1 MSGSTPRSETIHASC
16 VVVREAGLLIRG
28 PSGAGKSSLVREILF
43 HGERTGR
50 FCRLV
55 SDDRTRLTARHGRL
69 VASPVEPLS
78 GCLEVRGVGIVRRSF
93 EPAAVVRLVI
103 DLSEDAIR
111 YPEEQDGQVALC
123 GVMVPR
129 IRGRTGAISADIALA
144 HLSGVCDTVVTL

>member
-1 MSGSTPRSETIHASC
+1 MTGPETIHASC
-16 VVVREAGLLIRG
+16 VVVGEAGLLIRG

-43 HGERTGR
+43 RAGRTGR

-55 SDDRTRLTARHGRL
+55 SDDRTRLAAQHGRL

-78 GCLEVRGVGIVRRSF
+78 GCLEVRGVGIVRSPF

-103 DLSEDAIR
+103 DLSEDPER
-111 YPEEQDGQVALC
+111 YPGDRDGRVELC

-129 IRGRTGAISADIALA
+129 LCGRAGASSADIAIA
-144 HLSGVCDTVVTL
+144 RLSGVCDTVVTL